1 MPRVEHIPVERIS
14 SEPPT
19 YQPLTDALIG
29 AMTGGEQP
37 EERTIQASQL
47 RMDAEFVSR
56 DAVAIVARNWE
67 EIRRTQEEFLHRVL
81 VMERSDGSL
90 WVYDDCPFV
99 TVAQRLDPTM
109 PLPCAVFRD
118 PTR

>member
-1 MPRVEHIPVERIS
+1 MPRVEHIPVDNITS
-14 SEPPT
+14 DLPS
-19 YQPLTDALIG
+19 YQPLTDALID

-37 EERTIQASQL
+37 EERTIQAGRL
-47 RMDAEFVSR
+47 RMEPEFVSNE
-56 DAVAIVARNWE
+56 AVAIVAQNWE

-99 TVAQRLDPTM
+99 TVAQRLDPMM

-118 PTR
+118 PTS